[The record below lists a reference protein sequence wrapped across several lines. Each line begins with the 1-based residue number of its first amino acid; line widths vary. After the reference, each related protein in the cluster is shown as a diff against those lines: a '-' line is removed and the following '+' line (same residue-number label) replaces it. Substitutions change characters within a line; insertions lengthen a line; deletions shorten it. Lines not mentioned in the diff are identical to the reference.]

1 MIHDR
6 EGAAIQRIAERAAC
20 IIQFLPGI
28 SLTHPTPRQCEAAG
42 AALGEMHRALEHYP
56 GARDNSMGHRHWRD
70 IADAT
75 GDLDAVQEGLPPMGD
90 AALAWPHPLCAT
102 ALPPPVSPADRIPLN
117 LLLSGDPLTRTL

>member
-42 AALGEMHRALEHYP
+42 AALGEMHRELEHYP
-56 GARDNSMGHRHWRD
+56 GARDKSMGHRHWRD
-70 IADAT
+70 NAAAT
-75 GDLDAVQEGLPPMGD
+75 GDTDGVQGGQKAMGEEEQ
-90 AALAWPHPLCAT
+90 AWPRT
-102 ALPPPVSPADRIPLN
+102 EKGWGGTRVDGRDRDR
-117 LLLSGDPLTRTL
+117 G